1 MSRKRIGK
9 KKHNISG
16 VSKNLTCAPN
26 QSLAIPAHGEDTLT
40 SKIVFWSQSCALWTC
55 YLCPAGT
62 TAPAKMWLL
71 QKTKNVQWKPH
82 GLRWPYPKEQKGNTA
97 ICILQMRNWNTEKL
111 RAEALEGEAARWCC
125 YRADHSSCMTKLSF
139 FRKLSNVFCNTFS
152 WDIIPHLSDISPRQ
166 MSPYLTS

>member
-71 QKTKNVQWKPH
+71 QMTKNDKKNLMVWGDHTQRSRKEIQPSAYCRWGTETQKSWGPRHSRERQH
-82 GLRWPYPKEQKGNTA
+82 GGAATELTIPPAWQSWAFSESWVMCSATHSPG
-97 ICILQMRNWNTEKL
+97 ILSHT
-111 RAEALEGEAARWCC
+111 
-125 YRADHSSCMTKLSF
+125 
-139 FRKLSNVFCNTFS
+139 FRTFHHVRCLL
-152 WDIIPHLSDISPRQ
+152 I
-166 MSPYLTS
+166 